1 MIRKLIS
8 SGQTGV
14 ELAALDV
21 AIKLG
26 IDHGGWVA
34 RGKRNA
40 QGPLSDVYNLNEVAA
55 LGFKSAMEQNVM
67 SADGT
72 LLVTRGKKSVR
83 TQYAVEMSLKHQ
95 RQLLHVD
102 LSQNSSFEAASLITS
117 WSSLQQIKMAFVTGP
132 QADTDPNIY
141 AQLLKIMETAFY
153 LGFVKTGMQP
163 PFVGRE
169 PELELGNREKY
180 PCSVDEAVVRLK
192 SVLSLKDLAYLA
204 NMQAGELDHMR
215 TGLSEYIKQKFGLY
229 AGNALLMKSCA
240 EIGRRENPLVD
251 EACAIILRALWRDL
265 QQTHKLRVVK

>member
-40 QGPLSDVYNLNEVAA
+40 QGILSDVYNLNEVSV
-55 LGFKSAMEQNVM
+55 LGFKTAMEQNVI

-72 LLVTRGKKSVR
+72 LLVTRGKKSRR

-102 LSQNSSFEAASLITS
+102 LSQNSSFEAASLISS
-117 WSSLQQIKMAFVTGP
+117 WNSLQHIKIAFVTGP
-132 QADTDPNIY
+132 QADNDPNIY
-141 AQLLKIMETAFY
+141 EQLLKILETAFY
-153 LGFVKTGMQP
+153 LGFVKTGLQP
-163 PFVGRE
+163 PFIDRE
-169 PELELGNREKY
+169 SESHLGHSKDY
-180 PCSVDEAVVRLK
+180 PFSVDEAVIRLK
-192 SVLSLKDLAYLA
+192 SVLSLKDRAYFA

-229 AGNALLMKSCA
+229 AGNAPLMKSCA
-240 EIGRRENPLVD
+240 EIGKRINPLVD
-251 EACAIILRALWRDL
+251 EACAIILRALWKDL
-265 QQTHKLRVVK
+265 QQTHKLRVIK

>member
-1 MIRKLIS
+1 MIHKLIS

-40 QGPLSDVYNLNEVAA
+40 QGPLSDVYNLQEVAA
-55 LGFKSAMEQNVM
+55 VGFKIAMEQNVM
-67 SADGT
+67 ASDGT
-72 LLVTRGKKSVR
+72 LLVTRGKKSPR

-102 LSQNSSFEAASLITS
+102 LSQNSSFEAASLISS
-117 WSSLQQIKMAFVTGP
+117 WGSLQQIKIAFVTGP

-141 AQLLKIMETAFY
+141 AQMLKIMETAFY

-163 PFVGRE
+163 SFIETE
-169 PELELGNREKY
+169 PGSQSDY
-180 PCSVDEAVVRLK
+180 PYTVNEAVERLK
-192 SVLSLKDLAYLA
+192 TVLSLKDRAHIA
-204 NMQAGELDHMR
+204 NIQAGELDHMR
-215 TGLSEYIKQKFGLY
+215 TGLSEYIKQNFGLY
-229 AGNALLMKSCA
+229 AGNAPLIRSCA
-240 EIGRRENPLVD
+240 KIGKRENPLVD
-251 EACAIILRALWRDL
+251 EACAIILRALWNDL
-265 QQTHKLRVVK
+265 QKTHKLRVVK